1 MDAGEGRDTQHDG
14 MKQSAQKQSLTKLPS
29 LFSTKVPEQLSGGKI
44 NFSANG
50 AGERRS
56 FWAKKKKKKKREKEI
71 PPKSHTVDKDE
82 PKTDF
87 GLE

>member
-1 MDAGEGRDTQHDG
+1 M
-14 MKQSAQKQSLTKLPS
+14 PS
-29 LFSTKVPEQLSGGKI
+29 LFSTKGQEQLNGGKEV
-44 NFSANG
+44 FSKWCRG
-50 AGERRS
+50 KVEFLGQ
-56 FWAKKKKKKKREKEI
+56 KKEKEI

>member
-1 MDAGEGRDTQHDG
+1 M
-14 MKQSAQKQSLTKLPS
+14 PS
-29 LFSTKVPEQLSGGKI
+29 LFSTKGQKQLNGGKMK
-44 NFSANG
+44 FSANG
-50 AGERRS
+50 AGERWS
-56 FWAKKKKKKKREKEI
+56 FWAKKKRWGGEI